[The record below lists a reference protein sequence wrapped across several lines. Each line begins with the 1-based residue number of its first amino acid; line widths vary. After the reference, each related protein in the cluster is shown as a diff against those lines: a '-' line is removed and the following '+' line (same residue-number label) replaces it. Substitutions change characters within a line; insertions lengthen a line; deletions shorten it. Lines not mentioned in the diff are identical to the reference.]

1 MSDNRREVKSFVKNA
16 VGFLIT
22 IIICGGLTVASSL
35 GMFSKIEKN
44 FYEPA
49 RLKLIRDRLDVVA
62 DSSNEYITSILE
74 KFGPEDGGFLS
85 NKAVTT
91 YFMREPSREVGRLFG
106 KLLDDVPGLDGV
118 RIIEASGKSVQYSS
132 YKNDSRNDHGNKTY
146 SNYNELRT
154 YSGHQE
160 LPYSVVTA
168 FIETES
174 DDAEYVDEESSEGTG
189 GEEVKDSETVL
200 PEVNK
205 YRLVFDGNEQRIII
219 SYPYYYDDR
228 SYSVIF
234 YVNPIDFINKL
245 VEQHIISINEQLAL
259 ISSKDGTAGGFVF
272 GMPKVGQNLLA
283 NEILRR
289 WRMRSYG
296 PDEIASTSKINV
308 TGITAD
314 ENNGQISQEQ
324 QKFISWNLIS
334 SRNAKF
340 IEIGGLYSM
349 DMLAMPPYIRIL
361 LLICSFLTICLI
373 VVILFN
379 IRKDDDI
386 EILSRIKKVQ
396 IGLLNEYFENNVERS
411 KVAALIENQRDEL
424 TARIKKSL
432 GRRGRKYGEDLT
444 IILNQSWQDII
455 NILAGADAVR
465 MKGLSTGDMTE
476 IRRMFEEVV
485 SHSTLRVQAVTQFP
499 SRQPPKNK
507 KELNTE
513 NVSIPLAREM
523 PELQQKLENEVEEIE
538 PVEELEDAEEIPEAE
553 PVEELE
559 DAEEISE
566 AEPVEEL
573 EDAEEISEAEP
584 VEELEDVEEIPEA
597 EPVEELE
604 DAEEIPEAEP
614 VEELEDAEEISEA
627 EPVEELEDVEEISE
641 AEPVKELEDAEEIP
655 EAEPV
660 EELEDVEEIP
670 EAEPV
675 EELEDAEEIPEA
687 EPVEEPAASFEV
699 LEESDFVEEIET
711 LEVDD
716 DVEILQEEKE
726 ECSPGLTNEQLRE
739 SEELLEIMP
748 VDDDKTDVLDAA
760 DTNSENVDYED
771 SSISEFVDVSENI
784 EYSSPRDEVAK
795 FEGTEPL
802 VIGDFL
808 ETKNINSSENDDLT
822 EDFVV
827 YDSEMLFNEEKSN
840 ICEKTTEILK
850 ASESEELKK
859 NDSTENSMKDNEIEE
874 LEEYEFPKELESV
887 SDVRN
892 QFMFTKFAANDNN
905 VTDLPP
911 DAIIQDKDGVFSISE
926 NLIPTGVKIDE
937 EFKKL
942 VDSVLR

>member
-49 RLKLIRDRLDVVA
+49 RLKLIRDRLDAVA

-174 DDAEYVDEESSEGTG
+174 DDAEYVDEESSEGTDD
-189 GEEVKDSETVL
+189 EEVKDSETVL

-538 PVEELEDAEEIPEAE
+538 PVEELEDVEEISEEEPVEELEDAEEILEAEPVEELEDAEEILEAE

-559 DAEEISE
+559 DAEEIS
-566 AEPVEEL
+566 
-573 EDAEEISEAEP
+573 
-584 VEELEDVEEIPEA
+584 
-597 EPVEELE
+597 
-604 DAEEIPEAEP
+604 
-614 VEELEDAEEISEA
+614 
-627 EPVEELEDVEEISE
+627 
-641 AEPVKELEDAEEIP
+641 
-655 EAEPV
+655 
-660 EELEDVEEIP
+660 

-739 SEELLEIMP
+739 NEELLEIMP
-748 VDDDKTDVLDAA
+748 VDDDNTDVLDAA

>member
-118 RIIEASGKSVQYSS
+118 RIIESSGKSVQYSS

-174 DDAEYVDEESSEGTG
+174 DVAEYVDEESSEGTG

-205 YRLVFDGNEQRIII
+205 CRLVFDGNEQRIII

-538 PVEELEDAEEIPEAE
+538 PVEELED
-553 PVEELE
+553 
-559 DAEEISE
+559 
-566 AEPVEEL
+566 
-573 EDAEEISEAEP
+573 
-584 VEELEDVEEIPEA
+584 
-597 EPVEELE
+597 
-604 DAEEIPEAEP
+604 
-614 VEELEDAEEISEA
+614 
-627 EPVEELEDVEEISE
+627 VEEISE
-641 AEPVKELEDAEEIP
+641 AE
-655 EAEPV
+655 AEPV
-660 EELEDVEEIP
+660 EES
-670 EAEPV
+670 
-675 EELEDAEEIPEA
+675 
-687 EPVEEPAASFEV
+687 AASFEV

>member
-174 DDAEYVDEESSEGTG
+174 DDAEYVDEEFSEGTG

-538 PVEELEDAEEIPEAE
+538 PVEELEDAEEI
-553 PVEELE
+553 
-559 DAEEISE
+559 SE

-584 VEELEDVEEIPEA
+584 VEELEDV
-597 EPVEELE
+597 
-604 DAEEIPEAEP
+604 D
-614 VEELEDAEEISEA
+614 EISEA
-627 EPVEELEDVEEISE
+627 EPVE
-641 AEPVKELEDAEEIP
+641 ELEDAEEIP

-675 EELEDAEEIPEA
+675 EELEDAEEISEA
-687 EPVEEPAASFEV
+687 EPVEEFEDVEEISEIEPVEESAASFEV

-748 VDDDKTDVLDAA
+748 VDDDNTDVLDAA

>member
-1 MSDNRREVKSFVKNA
+1 MKSFVKNA

-538 PVEELEDAEEIPEAE
+538 PVEELED
-553 PVEELE
+553 V
-559 DAEEISE
+559 EEISE
-566 AEPVEEL
+566 E
-573 EDAEEISEAEP
+573 
-584 VEELEDVEEIPEA
+584 

-614 VEELEDAEEISEA
+614 VEES
-627 EPVEELEDVEEISE
+627 
-641 AEPVKELEDAEEIP
+641 
-655 EAEPV
+655 
-660 EELEDVEEIP
+660 
-670 EAEPV
+670 
-675 EELEDAEEIPEA
+675 
-687 EPVEEPAASFEV
+687 AASFEV

>member
-1 MSDNRREVKSFVKNA
+1 
-16 VGFLIT
+16 
-22 IIICGGLTVASSL
+22 
-35 GMFSKIEKN
+35 MFSKIEKN

-118 RIIEASGKSVQYSS
+118 RIIESSGKSVQYSS

-538 PVEELEDAEEIPEAE
+538 PVEELEDAEEI
-553 PVEELE
+553 
-559 DAEEISE
+559 SE
-566 AEPVEEL
+566 AEPVEE
-573 EDAEEISEAEP
+573 S
-584 VEELEDVEEIPEA
+584 
-597 EPVEELE
+597 
-604 DAEEIPEAEP
+604 
-614 VEELEDAEEISEA
+614 
-627 EPVEELEDVEEISE
+627 
-641 AEPVKELEDAEEIP
+641 
-655 EAEPV
+655 
-660 EELEDVEEIP
+660 
-670 EAEPV
+670 
-675 EELEDAEEIPEA
+675 
-687 EPVEEPAASFEV
+687 AASFEV

-748 VDDDKTDVLDAA
+748 VDDDNTDVLDAA

-808 ETKNINSSENDDLT
+808 ETKNIHSSENDDLT

>member
-1 MSDNRREVKSFVKNA
+1 
-16 VGFLIT
+16 
-22 IIICGGLTVASSL
+22 
-35 GMFSKIEKN
+35 MFSKIEKN

-174 DDAEYVDEESSEGTG
+174 DDVEYVDEESSEGTG

-553 PVEELE
+553 PVEE
-559 DAEEISE
+559 
-566 AEPVEEL
+566 
-573 EDAEEISEAEP
+573 
-584 VEELEDVEEIPEA
+584 
-597 EPVEELE
+597 
-604 DAEEIPEAEP
+604 
-614 VEELEDAEEISEA
+614 
-627 EPVEELEDVEEISE
+627 
-641 AEPVKELEDAEEIP
+641 
-655 EAEPV
+655 
-660 EELEDVEEIP
+660 
-670 EAEPV
+670 
-675 EELEDAEEIPEA
+675 
-687 EPVEEPAASFEV
+687 PAASFEV

-802 VIGDFL
+802 VIGDFF
-808 ETKNINSSENDDLT
+808 ETKNIHSSENDDLT

>member
-373 VVILFN
+373 VEILFN

-538 PVEELEDAEEIPEAE
+538 PVEELEDVEEISEEE

-559 DAEEISE
+559 DAEEIS
-566 AEPVEEL
+566 
-573 EDAEEISEAEP
+573 
-584 VEELEDVEEIPEA
+584 
-597 EPVEELE
+597 
-604 DAEEIPEAEP
+604 EAEP

-675 EELEDAEEIPEA
+675 EEPEDAEEIPEEEPVEDVEEISEAEA
-687 EPVEEPAASFEV
+687 EPVEESAASFEV

-850 ASESEELKK
+850 ASESEEFKK

>member
-118 RIIEASGKSVQYSS
+118 RIIESSGKSVQYSS

-538 PVEELEDAEEIPEAE
+538 PVEELEDAEEI
-553 PVEELE
+553 
-559 DAEEISE
+559 S
-566 AEPVEEL
+566 
-573 EDAEEISEAEP
+573 
-584 VEELEDVEEIPEA
+584 EA

-614 VEELEDAEEISEA
+614 VEELED
-627 EPVEELEDVEEISE
+627 VEEISE
-641 AEPVKELEDAEEIP
+641 I
-655 EAEPV
+655 EPV
-660 EELEDVEEIP
+660 EES
-670 EAEPV
+670 
-675 EELEDAEEIPEA
+675 
-687 EPVEEPAASFEV
+687 AASFEV

-748 VDDDKTDVLDAA
+748 VDDDNTDVLDAA

-822 EDFVV
+822 ENFVV

>member
-1 MSDNRREVKSFVKNA
+1 MKSFVKNA

-174 DDAEYVDEESSEGTG
+174 DDVEYVDEESSEGTG

-538 PVEELEDAEEIPEAE
+538 PVEG
-553 PVEELE
+553 LE

-566 AEPVEEL
+566 AEPVEE
-573 EDAEEISEAEP
+573 S
-584 VEELEDVEEIPEA
+584 
-597 EPVEELE
+597 
-604 DAEEIPEAEP
+604 
-614 VEELEDAEEISEA
+614 
-627 EPVEELEDVEEISE
+627 
-641 AEPVKELEDAEEIP
+641 
-655 EAEPV
+655 
-660 EELEDVEEIP
+660 
-670 EAEPV
+670 
-675 EELEDAEEIPEA
+675 
-687 EPVEEPAASFEV
+687 AASFEV

-739 SEELLEIMP
+739 NEELLEIMP
-748 VDDDKTDVLDAA
+748 VDDDNTDVLDAA

>member
-49 RLKLIRDRLDVVA
+49 RLKLILDRLDAVA

-118 RIIEASGKSVQYSS
+118 RIIESSGKSVQYSS

-538 PVEELEDAEEIPEAE
+538 PVEELEDAEEIPEEEPVEELEDVDEISEAEPVEELEDVEEISEAEPVEELEDVDEISEAE

-584 VEELEDVEEIPEA
+584 VEEF
-597 EPVEELE
+597 
-604 DAEEIPEAEP
+604 
-614 VEELEDAEEISEA
+614 
-627 EPVEELEDVEEISE
+627 EDVEEISE
-641 AEPVKELEDAEEIP
+641 I
-655 EAEPV
+655 
-660 EELEDVEEIP
+660 
-670 EAEPV
+670 
-675 EELEDAEEIPEA
+675 

-840 ICEKTTEILK
+840 ICEKTTETLK

>member
-1 MSDNRREVKSFVKNA
+1 
-16 VGFLIT
+16 
-22 IIICGGLTVASSL
+22 
-35 GMFSKIEKN
+35 MFSKIEKN

-538 PVEELEDAEEIPEAE
+538 PVEELEDAEEISEAE

-566 AEPVEEL
+566 EEPVEEL
-573 EDAEEISEAEP
+573 EDVEEISEAEP
-584 VEELEDVEEIPEA
+584 VEELEDVEEISEA

-627 EPVEELEDVEEISE
+627 EPVEELED
-641 AEPVKELEDAEEIP
+641 AEEI
-655 EAEPV
+655 
-660 EELEDVEEIP
+660 L
-670 EAEPV
+670 
-675 EELEDAEEIPEA
+675 EA

-795 FEGTEPL
+795 FEGTESL

>member
-1 MSDNRREVKSFVKNA
+1 MKSFVKNA

-538 PVEELEDAEEIPEAE
+538 PVEELEDVEEISEAEPVKELEDAEEIPEAE

-584 VEELEDVEEIPEA
+584 VEELEDVEEISEA

-604 DAEEIPEAEP
+604 DAEEISEAEPVEELEDVEEIPEAEP

-641 AEPVKELEDAEEIP
+641 AEPVEES
-655 EAEPV
+655 
-660 EELEDVEEIP
+660 
-670 EAEPV
+670 
-675 EELEDAEEIPEA
+675 
-687 EPVEEPAASFEV
+687 AASFEV

>member
-455 NILAGADAVR
+455 NILAGTDAVR

-538 PVEELEDAEEIPEAE
+538 PVEELEDVEEIPEAE

-559 DAEEISE
+559 DAEEISEIEPVEDLEDAEEIPE

-604 DAEEIPEAEP
+604 DAEEISEAEPVEELEDVEEISEAEP

-627 EPVEELEDVEEISE
+627 EPVEES
-641 AEPVKELEDAEEIP
+641 
-655 EAEPV
+655 
-660 EELEDVEEIP
+660 
-670 EAEPV
+670 
-675 EELEDAEEIPEA
+675 
-687 EPVEEPAASFEV
+687 AASFEV

>member
-1 MSDNRREVKSFVKNA
+1 MKSFVKNA

-160 LPYSVVTA
+160 LSYSVVTA

-373 VVILFN
+373 VEILFN

-538 PVEELEDAEEIPEAE
+538 PVEELEDVEEISEAE

-559 DAEEISE
+559 DAEEILE

-597 EPVEELE
+597 EPVE
-604 DAEEIPEAEP
+604 
-614 VEELEDAEEISEA
+614 
-627 EPVEELEDVEEISE
+627 DVEEISE
-641 AEPVKELEDAEEIP
+641 AE
-655 EAEPV
+655 AEPV
-660 EELEDVEEIP
+660 EES
-670 EAEPV
+670 
-675 EELEDAEEIPEA
+675 
-687 EPVEEPAASFEV
+687 AASFEV

-739 SEELLEIMP
+739 SEELLEIMQ

>member
-1 MSDNRREVKSFVKNA
+1 MKSFVKNA

-49 RLKLIRDRLDVVA
+49 RLKLIRDRLDAVA

-174 DDAEYVDEESSEGTG
+174 DDAEYIDEESSEGTG

-538 PVEELEDAEEIPEAE
+538 PVEELEDAEEI
-553 PVEELE
+553 
-559 DAEEISE
+559 
-566 AEPVEEL
+566 
-573 EDAEEISEAEP
+573 SEAEP

-604 DAEEIPEAEP
+604 DSEEISEAEP
-614 VEELEDAEEISEA
+614 VEELEDAEEISEI
-627 EPVEELEDVEEISE
+627 EPVEES
-641 AEPVKELEDAEEIP
+641 
-655 EAEPV
+655 
-660 EELEDVEEIP
+660 
-670 EAEPV
+670 
-675 EELEDAEEIPEA
+675 
-687 EPVEEPAASFEV
+687 AASFEV

-748 VDDDKTDVLDAA
+748 VDDDNTDVLDAA

-771 SSISEFVDVSENI
+771 SSISEFVDVSDNI

>member
-1 MSDNRREVKSFVKNA
+1 
-16 VGFLIT
+16 
-22 IIICGGLTVASSL
+22 
-35 GMFSKIEKN
+35 MFSKIEKN

-553 PVEELE
+553 PVEEF
-559 DAEEISE
+559 
-566 AEPVEEL
+566 
-573 EDAEEISEAEP
+573 
-584 VEELEDVEEIPEA
+584 
-597 EPVEELE
+597 
-604 DAEEIPEAEP
+604 
-614 VEELEDAEEISEA
+614 
-627 EPVEELEDVEEISE
+627 EDVEEISE
-641 AEPVKELEDAEEIP
+641 I
-655 EAEPV
+655 
-660 EELEDVEEIP
+660 
-670 EAEPV
+670 
-675 EELEDAEEIPEA
+675 

-748 VDDDKTDVLDAA
+748 VDDDKTDVLDALN
-760 DTNSENVDYED
+760 TNSENVDYED

-859 NDSTENSMKDNEIEE
+859 NDLTENSMKDNEIEE

-911 DAIIQDKDGVFSISE
+911 DSIIQDKDGVFSISE

>member
-538 PVEELEDAEEIPEAE
+538 PVEELEDVEENLEAESVEELEDAEEIPEAEPVEELEDVEEISEAE

-584 VEELEDVEEIPEA
+584 A
-597 EPVEELE
+597 
-604 DAEEIPEAEP
+604 
-614 VEELEDAEEISEA
+614 
-627 EPVEELEDVEEISE
+627 EELEDVEEIS
-641 AEPVKELEDAEEIP
+641 
-655 EAEPV
+655 
-660 EELEDVEEIP
+660 
-670 EAEPV
+670 
-675 EELEDAEEIPEA
+675 EA

-748 VDDDKTDVLDAA
+748 VDDDNTDVLDAA

>member
-1 MSDNRREVKSFVKNA
+1 
-16 VGFLIT
+16 
-22 IIICGGLTVASSL
+22 
-35 GMFSKIEKN
+35 MFSKIEKN

-49 RLKLIRDRLDVVA
+49 RLNLIRDRLDVVA

-189 GEEVKDSETVL
+189 GEEIKDSETVL

-538 PVEELEDAEEIPEAE
+538 PVEELED
-553 PVEELE
+553 V
-559 DAEEISE
+559 EEISE
-566 AEPVEEL
+566 AEPVEE
-573 EDAEEISEAEP
+573 S
-584 VEELEDVEEIPEA
+584 
-597 EPVEELE
+597 
-604 DAEEIPEAEP
+604 
-614 VEELEDAEEISEA
+614 
-627 EPVEELEDVEEISE
+627 
-641 AEPVKELEDAEEIP
+641 
-655 EAEPV
+655 
-660 EELEDVEEIP
+660 
-670 EAEPV
+670 
-675 EELEDAEEIPEA
+675 
-687 EPVEEPAASFEV
+687 AASFEV

-808 ETKNINSSENDDLT
+808 ETKNIHSSENDDLT

>member
-1 MSDNRREVKSFVKNA
+1 MKSFVKNA

-62 DSSNEYITSILE
+62 DSSNEYITRILE

-538 PVEELEDAEEIPEAE
+538 PVEELEDAEEI
-553 PVEELE
+553 
-559 DAEEISE
+559 S
-566 AEPVEEL
+566 
-573 EDAEEISEAEP
+573 
-584 VEELEDVEEIPEA
+584 EA

-627 EPVEELEDVEEISE
+627 EPVEELEDAEEISE
-641 AEPVKELEDAEEIP
+641 AEPVEEPEDAEEIS

-660 EELEDVEEIP
+660 ED
-670 EAEPV
+670 
-675 EELEDAEEIPEA
+675 LEDAEEIPEA

-748 VDDDKTDVLDAA
+748 VDDDNTDVLDAA

-840 ICEKTTEILK
+840 ICEKTTETLK